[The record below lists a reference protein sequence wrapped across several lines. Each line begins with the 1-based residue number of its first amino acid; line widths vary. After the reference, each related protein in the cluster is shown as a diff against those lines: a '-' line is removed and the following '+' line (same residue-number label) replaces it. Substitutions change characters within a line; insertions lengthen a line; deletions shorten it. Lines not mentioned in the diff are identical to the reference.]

1 MNDTPLI
8 TIYMPTHNR
17 SSLIGRA
24 IDSVIKQTYQNWE
37 LVIVDD
43 CSIDDTEN
51 VIKEYIKKDPRIK
64 YIKNET
70 NMGACFSRNRAINTA
85 QGDFITGLDDD
96 DYFLPNRL
104 EVFLKQWY
112 LLPKDKI
119 FIFSQYYFLQGD
131 DLIDGGIGRK
141 LKNNRRLK
149 QKDMLIKNFVG
160 TQIFARLCEIKK
172 TDLFDVNLP
181 MWQDYEFFYRLLS
194 LGFGYSVHEKTYVID
209 QNHDMGRISDNKG
222 KKLLYTYEYFL
233 KKHNLNSLERVLLK
247 NFLFYYDDKYI
258 KIKPLIVSMLIY
270 PSQQPIKHFLRR
282 LKFFVNTLR

>member
-1 MNDTPLI
+1 MENYPLI

-96 DYFLPNRL
+96 DYFLPDRL
-104 EVFLKQWY
+104 QDFIYNWANIQY
-112 LLPKDKI
+112 DKKI
-119 FIFSQYYFLQGD
+119 LFTTRVI
-131 DLIDGGIGRK
+131 IDGNGEYRMGMPRMARHKGYLEFNDILIGNYVGNQFYAMTSSLR
-141 LKNNRRLK
+141 
-149 QKDMLIKNFVG
+149 DMG
-160 TQIFARLCEIKK
+160 G
-172 TDLFDVNLP
+172 FDDSLSI
-181 MWQDYEFFYRLLS
+181 WQDYDVILSLLKSHRAYCISNDSYVVDQTHEHSRISTAKIDKLKDTYKLLLS
-194 LGFGYSVHEKTYVID
+194 KHGINSYFKKQLFKNNLFHYDRSFIEITPLVFAMIYRPNRQSV
-209 QNHDMGRISDNKG
+209 
-222 KKLLYTYEYFL
+222 KLL
-233 KKHNLNSLERVLLK
+233 LEK
-247 NFLFYYDDKYI
+247 CKADK
-258 KIKPLIVSMLIY
+258 
-270 PSQQPIKHFLRR
+270 
-282 LKFFVNTLR
+282 